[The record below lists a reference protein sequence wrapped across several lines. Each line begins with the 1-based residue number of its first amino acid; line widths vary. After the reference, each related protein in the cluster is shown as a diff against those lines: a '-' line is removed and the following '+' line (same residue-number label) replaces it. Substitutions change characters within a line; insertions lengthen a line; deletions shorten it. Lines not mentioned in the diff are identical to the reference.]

1 MIRQFDKSRFN
12 IPLSRVL
19 RPEIAWY
26 ATADDTVLGVVLDL
40 DEGYSWLVL
49 TESDQG
55 QGFAAIDTGG
65 SLTEEDAT
73 AALHDA
79 HAVGTW
85 PVTACRRQVAA
96 VLRKRLPSPKLM
108 ATDQFY
114 KR

>member
-1 MIRQFDKSRFN
+1 MIRQIDKSRFN
-12 IPLSRVL
+12 IPLSGVL

-26 ATADDTVLGVVLDL
+26 ATADDTVLGIVLDL
-40 DEGYSWLVL
+40 EEGYSWLVL

-79 HAVGTW
+79 M
-85 PVTACRRQVAA
+85 
-96 VLRKRLPSPKLM
+96 RLAHGP
-108 ATDQFY
+108 DRY
-114 KR
+114 

>member
-1 MIRQFDKSRFN
+1 MIRQIDKSRFN
-12 IPLSRVL
+12 IPLSGVL
-19 RPEIAWY
+19 RHELAWY

-79 HAVGTW
+79 MRLAHG
-85 PVTACRRQVAA
+85 PGRR
-96 VLRKRLPSPKLM
+96 R
-108 ATDQFY
+108 
-114 KR
+114 